1 MNLVETFTP
10 YDQILIFKEQLLY
23 RRLLSWK
30 DGLIGVFQTWEVW
43 DSASTTGNEDWNKE
57 AQLWPLILHNLEK

>member
-1 MNLVETFTP
+1 MWDNYPDKMDKL
-10 YDQILIFKEQLLY
+10 
-23 RRLLSWK
+23 
-30 DGLIGVFQTWEVW
+30 GFQTWEVW